1 MQSGTRVEKIDKP
14 VKLDTAD
21 KQLSRKR
28 KAERKKRTKMNRK
41 RVKGVQAAIYAGN
54 ARVIPHE

>member
-1 MQSGTRVEKIDKP
+1 MESGTRVEKIDKP
-14 VKLDTAD
+14 VRVDDPLKR
-21 KQLSRKR
+21 QR

>member
-14 VKLDTAD
+14 VKLDTPE
-21 KQLSRKR
+21 KQLSRQR